1 MQENLLYYSNY
12 CDNSKRLL
20 QILSKSKIKNELHFI
35 CIDKRITMP
44 DGSINI
50 LMKNGQQ
57 ILLPP
62 TITKVPALLLVNN
75 GYHVLFGDQIY
86 QHIQPRENSIQK
98 KATNNQGEPSA
109 FTFSD
114 FSSSGISSD
123 QYSFLDMSS
132 DDLLAKG
139 NGGLRQMYNYVS
151 LDSDSINIET
161 PPDDYVPDKIDE
173 SAMQQ
178 YISERNK

>member
-1 MQENLLYYSNY
+1 MSSDILYYSNY
-12 CDNSKRLL
+12 CENCKKIL
-20 QILSKSKIKNELHFI
+20 QILSKSKLKNDLHFI
-35 CIDKRITMP
+35 CIDRRISMP

-50 LMKNGQQ
+50 LMKNGEN

-75 GYHVLFGDQIY
+75 GYHVLFGEQIY
-86 QHIQPRENSIQK
+86 QHLQPKENSFNN

-114 FSSSGISSD
+114 FSSSGITSD

-139 NGGLRQMYNYVS
+139 SGGLRQMYNYVS
-151 LDSDSINIET
+151 LNNNVSIET

-173 SAMQQ
+173 NAMQE
-178 YISERNK
+178 YISQRNK